1 MLDMLDKIL
10 ELLENKDFPQLGS
23 LLKDM
28 NPADVAELFEDLPRE
43 KMALVFR
50 LLPKE
55 LAADAFAYMN
65 PDEQTVL
72 VEAFSDKELHDVVN
86 ELYVD
91 DAADMIEEMPAN
103 LVKRILRHTDAETR
117 VLINQILNYPKDSAG
132 SIMTMEYVDLKRG
145 MTVEEAFDRIRAIG
159 VEKETVYTCYVTDS
173 RRKLKGIVTVKD
185 LLLAPKNELIRNIME
200 TNIIYVSTHT
210 DKEEVASLFGKY
222 DFLAVPVVDNEER
235 LVGIVTVDDAI
246 DVIQDEA
253 TEDIEMMAA
262 ITPTDKPYMK
272 TGVFATWKKR
282 IPWLLLLMISA
293 TFTGSIITSFED
305 ALSASIVLTG
315 FIPMLM
321 DTGGNCGSQS
331 SVMVIR
337 GLSLGQVGFGDWMRV
352 LSKELQVSGLCAA
365 ALADG
370 DDLRGLRRGGHRQL
384 DAGGHGGALGSGG
397 QPAAH
402 PGQAAGYGPGGDGQ
416 PPHHH
421 GGGCH
426 VAADLFPAL
435 FLAAGPVKRTRPVC
449 GISAYRSFFV
459 DWLSSR
465 SP

>member
-10 ELLENKDFPQLGS
+10 ELLENKDFPQLGN

-282 IPWLLLLMISA
+282 IPWLLLLMIFA

-321 DTGGNCGSQS
+321 DTGGNAGSQA
-331 SVMVIR
+331 SVSIIR
-337 GLSLGQVGFGDWMRV
+337 GLSLGEIEYKDVGRILWKEARV
-352 LSKELQVSGLCAA
+352 AFLCGVSLAA
-365 ALADG
+365 ANFVKLLLID
-370 DDLRGLRRGGHRQL
+370 RVTI
-384 DAGGHGGALGSGG
+384 S
-397 QPAAH
+397 
-402 PGQAAGYGPGGDGQ
+402 
-416 PPHHH
+416 
-421 GGGCH
+421 
-426 VAADLFPAL
+426 VAIVVCSTLVVTV
-435 FLAAGPVKRTRPVC
+435 LAAKLVGCSLPVLAKRIGFDPAVMASPFITT
-449 GISAYRSFFV
+449 IV
-459 DWLSSR
+459 DALSLLIYFR
-465 SP
+465 IACAVLHIG

>member
-1 MLDMLDKIL
+1 MLDTLDKIL
-10 ELLENKDFPQLGS
+10 ELLENKDFPQLGN

-65 PDEQTVL
+65 QDEQTVL

-321 DTGGNCGSQS
+321 DTGGNAGSQA
-331 SVMVIR
+331 SVSIIR
-337 GLSLGQVGFGDWMRV
+337 GLSLGEIEYKDVGRILWKEARV
-352 LSKELQVSGLCAA
+352 AFLCGVSLAA
-365 ALADG
+365 ANFVKLLLID
-370 DDLRGLRRGGHRQL
+370 RVTI
-384 DAGGHGGALGSGG
+384 
-397 QPAAH
+397 P
-402 PGQAAGYGPGGDGQ
+402 
-416 PPHHH
+416 
-421 GGGCH
+421 
-426 VAADLFPAL
+426 VAIVVCSTLVVTV
-435 FLAAGPVKRTRPVC
+435 LAAKLVGCSLPVLAKRIGFDPAVMASPFITT
-449 GISAYRSFFV
+449 IV
-459 DWLSSR
+459 DALSLLIYFR
-465 SP
+465 IACAVLHIG

>member
-10 ELLENKDFPQLGS
+10 ELLENKDFPQLGN

-72 VEAFSDKELHDVVN
+72 VEAFCDKELHDVVN

-321 DTGGNCGSQS
+321 DTGGNAGSQA
-331 SVMVIR
+331 SVSIIR
-337 GLSLGQVGFGDWMRV
+337 GLSLGEIEYKDIGRILWKEARV
-352 LSKELQVSGLCAA
+352 AFLCGVS
-365 ALADG
+365 LA
-370 DDLRGLRRGGHRQL
+370 
-384 DAGGHGGALGSGG
+384 
-397 QPAAH
+397 
-402 PGQAAGYGPGGDGQ
+402 
-416 PPHHH
+416 
-421 GGGCH
+421 
-426 VAADLFPAL
+426 VANFVKLLLIDRVTIPVAIVVCSTLVVTV
-435 FLAAGPVKRTRPVC
+435 LAAKLVGCSLPVLAKRIGFDPAVMASPFITT
-449 GISAYRSFFV
+449 IV
-459 DWLSSR
+459 DALSLLIYFR
-465 SP
+465 IACAVLHIG

>member
-10 ELLENKDFPQLGS
+10 ELLENKDFPQLGN

-43 KMALVFR
+43 KMTLVFR

-321 DTGGNCGSQS
+321 DTGGNAGSQA
-331 SVMVIR
+331 SVSIIR
-337 GLSLGQVGFGDWMRV
+337 GLSLGEIEYKDVGRILWKEARV
-352 LSKELQVSGLCAA
+352 AFLCGVS
-365 ALADG
+365 LA
-370 DDLRGLRRGGHRQL
+370 
-384 DAGGHGGALGSGG
+384 
-397 QPAAH
+397 
-402 PGQAAGYGPGGDGQ
+402 
-416 PPHHH
+416 
-421 GGGCH
+421 
-426 VAADLFPAL
+426 VANFVKLLLIDRVTIPVAIVVCSTLVVTV
-435 FLAAGPVKRTRPVC
+435 LAAKLVGCSLPVLAKRIGFDPAVMASPFITT
-449 GISAYRSFFV
+449 IV
-459 DWLSSR
+459 DALSLLIYFR
-465 SP
+465 IACAVLHIG

>member
-10 ELLENKDFPQLGS
+10 ELLENKDFPQLGN

-91 DAADMIEEMPAN
+91 DAADMIEEMPAS

-117 VLINQILNYPKDSAG
+117 VLINQILNYPTDSAG

-321 DTGGNCGSQS
+321 DTGGNAGSQA
-331 SVMVIR
+331 SVSIIR
-337 GLSLGQVGFGDWMRV
+337 GLSLGEIEYKDVGRILWKEARV
-352 LSKELQVSGLCAA
+352 AFLCGVSLAA
-365 ALADG
+365 ANFVKLLLID
-370 DDLRGLRRGGHRQL
+370 RVTI
-384 DAGGHGGALGSGG
+384 
-397 QPAAH
+397 P
-402 PGQAAGYGPGGDGQ
+402 
-416 PPHHH
+416 
-421 GGGCH
+421 
-426 VAADLFPAL
+426 VAIVVCSTLVVTV
-435 FLAAGPVKRTRPVC
+435 LAAKLVGCSLPVLAKRIGFDPAVMASPFITT
-449 GISAYRSFFV
+449 IV
-459 DWLSSR
+459 DALSLLIYFR
-465 SP
+465 IACAVLHIG

>member
-1 MLDMLDKIL
+1 MLDILDKIL
-10 ELLENKDFPQLGS
+10 ELLENKDFPQLGN

-321 DTGGNCGSQS
+321 DTGGNAGSQA
-331 SVMVIR
+331 SVSIIR
-337 GLSLGQVGFGDWMRV
+337 GLSLGEIEYKDIGRILWKEARV
-352 LSKELQVSGLCAA
+352 AFLCGVSLAA
-365 ALADG
+365 ANFVKLLLID
-370 DDLRGLRRGGHRQL
+370 RVTI
-384 DAGGHGGALGSGG
+384 S
-397 QPAAH
+397 
-402 PGQAAGYGPGGDGQ
+402 
-416 PPHHH
+416 
-421 GGGCH
+421 
-426 VAADLFPAL
+426 VAIVVCSTLVVTV
-435 FLAAGPVKRTRPVC
+435 LAAKLVGCSLPVLAKRIGFDPAVMASPFITT
-449 GISAYRSFFV
+449 IV
-459 DWLSSR
+459 DALSLLIYFR
-465 SP
+465 IACAVLHIG

>member
-1 MLDMLDKIL
+1 MLDILDKIL
-10 ELLENKDFPQLGS
+10 ELLENKDFPQLGN

-235 LVGIVTVDDAI
+235 LVGIVPVDDAI

-321 DTGGNCGSQS
+321 DTGGNAGSQA
-331 SVMVIR
+331 SVSIIR
-337 GLSLGQVGFGDWMRV
+337 GLSLGEIEYKDIGRILWKEARV
-352 LSKELQVSGLCAA
+352 AFLCGVSLAA
-365 ALADG
+365 ANFVKLLLVD
-370 DDLRGLRRGGHRQL
+370 RVTI
-384 DAGGHGGALGSGG
+384 
-397 QPAAH
+397 P
-402 PGQAAGYGPGGDGQ
+402 
-416 PPHHH
+416 
-421 GGGCH
+421 
-426 VAADLFPAL
+426 VAIVVCSTLVVTV
-435 FLAAGPVKRTRPVC
+435 LAAKLVGCSLPVLAKRIGFDPAVMASPFITT
-449 GISAYRSFFV
+449 IV
-459 DWLSSR
+459 DALSLLIYFR
-465 SP
+465 IACAVLHIG

>member
-1 MLDMLDKIL
+1 MLDILDKIL
-10 ELLENKDFPQLGS
+10 ELLENKDFPQLGN

-132 SIMTMEYVDLKRG
+132 SIMTMEYVDLNRG

-321 DTGGNCGSQS
+321 DTGGNAGSQA
-331 SVMVIR
+331 SVSIIR
-337 GLSLGQVGFGDWMRV
+337 GLSLGEIEYKDVGRILWKEARV
-352 LSKELQVSGLCAA
+352 AFLCGVSLAA
-365 ALADG
+365 ANFVKLLLID
-370 DDLRGLRRGGHRQL
+370 RVTI
-384 DAGGHGGALGSGG
+384 
-397 QPAAH
+397 P
-402 PGQAAGYGPGGDGQ
+402 
-416 PPHHH
+416 
-421 GGGCH
+421 
-426 VAADLFPAL
+426 VAIVVCSTLVVTV
-435 FLAAGPVKRTRPVC
+435 LAAKLVGCSLPVLAKRIGFDPAVMASPFITT
-449 GISAYRSFFV
+449 IV
-459 DWLSSR
+459 DALSLLIYFR
-465 SP
+465 IACAVLHIG

>member
-1 MLDMLDKIL
+1 MLDILDKIL
-10 ELLENKDFPQLGS
+10 ELLENKDFPQLGN

-28 NPADVAELFEDLPRE
+28 NPADVVELFEDLPRE

-321 DTGGNCGSQS
+321 DTGGNAGSQA
-331 SVMVIR
+331 SVSIIR
-337 GLSLGQVGFGDWMRV
+337 GLSLGEIEYKDIGRILWKEARV
-352 LSKELQVSGLCAA
+352 AFLCGVSLAA
-365 ALADG
+365 ANFVKLLLID
-370 DDLRGLRRGGHRQL
+370 RVTI
-384 DAGGHGGALGSGG
+384 
-397 QPAAH
+397 P
-402 PGQAAGYGPGGDGQ
+402 
-416 PPHHH
+416 
-421 GGGCH
+421 
-426 VAADLFPAL
+426 VAIVVCSTLVVTV
-435 FLAAGPVKRTRPVC
+435 LAAKLVGCSLPVLAKRIGFDPAVMASPFITT
-449 GISAYRSFFV
+449 IV
-459 DWLSSR
+459 DALSLLIYFR
-465 SP
+465 IACAVLHIG

>member
-1 MLDMLDKIL
+1 MLDILDKIL
-10 ELLENKDFPQLGS
+10 ELLENKDFPQLGN

-321 DTGGNCGSQS
+321 DTGGNAGSQA
-331 SVMVIR
+331 SVSIIR
-337 GLSLGQVGFGDWMRV
+337 GLSLGEIEYKDIGRILWKEARV
-352 LSKELQVSGLCAA
+352 AFLCGVSLAA
-365 ALADG
+365 ANFVKLLLVD
-370 DDLRGLRRGGHRQL
+370 RVTI
-384 DAGGHGGALGSGG
+384 S
-397 QPAAH
+397 
-402 PGQAAGYGPGGDGQ
+402 
-416 PPHHH
+416 
-421 GGGCH
+421 
-426 VAADLFPAL
+426 VAIVVCSTLVVTV
-435 FLAAGPVKRTRPVC
+435 LAAKLVGCSLPVLAKRIGFDPAVMASPFITT
-449 GISAYRSFFV
+449 IV
-459 DWLSSR
+459 DALSLLIYFR
-465 SP
+465 IACAVLHIG

>member
-1 MLDMLDKIL
+1 MLDILDKIL
-10 ELLENKDFPQLGS
+10 ELLENKDFPQLGN

-321 DTGGNCGSQS
+321 DTGGNAGSQA
-331 SVMVIR
+331 SVSIIR
-337 GLSLGQVGFGDWMRV
+337 GLSLGEIEYKDIGRILWKEARV
-352 LSKELQVSGLCAA
+352 AFLCGVSLAA
-365 ALADG
+365 ANFVKLLFID
-370 DDLRGLRRGGHRQL
+370 RVTI
-384 DAGGHGGALGSGG
+384 S
-397 QPAAH
+397 
-402 PGQAAGYGPGGDGQ
+402 
-416 PPHHH
+416 
-421 GGGCH
+421 
-426 VAADLFPAL
+426 VAIVVCSTLVVTV
-435 FLAAGPVKRTRPVC
+435 LAAKLVGCSLPVLAKRIGFDPAVMASPFITT
-449 GISAYRSFFV
+449 IV
-459 DWLSSR
+459 DALSLLIYFR
-465 SP
+465 IACAVLHIG

>member
-10 ELLENKDFPQLGS
+10 ELLENKDFPQLGN

-91 DAADMIEEMPAN
+91 DAADMIEEMPAS

-321 DTGGNCGSQS
+321 DTGGNAGSQA
-331 SVMVIR
+331 SVSIIR
-337 GLSLGQVGFGDWMRV
+337 GLSLGEIEYKDIGRILWKEARV
-352 LSKELQVSGLCAA
+352 AFLCGVS
-365 ALADG
+365 LA
-370 DDLRGLRRGGHRQL
+370 
-384 DAGGHGGALGSGG
+384 
-397 QPAAH
+397 
-402 PGQAAGYGPGGDGQ
+402 
-416 PPHHH
+416 
-421 GGGCH
+421 
-426 VAADLFPAL
+426 VANFVKLLLIDRVTIPVAIVVCSTLVVTV
-435 FLAAGPVKRTRPVC
+435 LAAKLVGCSLPVLAKRIGFDPAVMASPFITT
-449 GISAYRSFFV
+449 IV
-459 DWLSSR
+459 DALSLLIYFR
-465 SP
+465 IACAVLHIG

>member
-1 MLDMLDKIL
+1 MLDILDKIL
-10 ELLENKDFPQLGS
+10 ELLEHKDFPQLGN

-91 DAADMIEEMPAN
+91 DAADMIEEMPAS

-321 DTGGNCGSQS
+321 DTGGNAGSQA
-331 SVMVIR
+331 SVSIIR
-337 GLSLGQVGFGDWMRV
+337 GLSLGEIEYKDIGRILWKEARV
-352 LSKELQVSGLCAA
+352 AFLCGVSLAA
-365 ALADG
+365 ANFVKLLLID
-370 DDLRGLRRGGHRQL
+370 RVTI
-384 DAGGHGGALGSGG
+384 
-397 QPAAH
+397 P
-402 PGQAAGYGPGGDGQ
+402 
-416 PPHHH
+416 
-421 GGGCH
+421 
-426 VAADLFPAL
+426 VAIVVCSTLVVTV
-435 FLAAGPVKRTRPVC
+435 LAAKLVGCSLPVLAKRIGFDPAVMASPFITT
-449 GISAYRSFFV
+449 IV
-459 DWLSSR
+459 DALSLLIYFR
-465 SP
+465 IACAVLHIG

>member
-1 MLDMLDKIL
+1 MLDILDKIL
-10 ELLENKDFPQLGS
+10 ELLENKDFPQLGN

-91 DAADMIEEMPAN
+91 DAADMIEEMPAS

-321 DTGGNCGSQS
+321 DTGGNAGSQA
-331 SVMVIR
+331 SVSIIR
-337 GLSLGQVGFGDWMRV
+337 GLSLGEIEYKDIGRILWKEARV
-352 LSKELQVSGLCAA
+352 AFLCGVSLAA
-365 ALADG
+365 ANFVKLLLID
-370 DDLRGLRRGGHRQL
+370 RVTI
-384 DAGGHGGALGSGG
+384 S
-397 QPAAH
+397 
-402 PGQAAGYGPGGDGQ
+402 
-416 PPHHH
+416 
-421 GGGCH
+421 
-426 VAADLFPAL
+426 VAIVVCSTLVVTV
-435 FLAAGPVKRTRPVC
+435 LAAKLVGCSLPVLAKRIGFDPAVMASPFITT
-449 GISAYRSFFV
+449 IV
-459 DWLSSR
+459 DALSLLIYFR
-465 SP
+465 IACAVLHIG